1 MASNETVLKIKA
13 EIENLQGLN
22 QLKTALRKSSAEAKG
37 ADNDFKGL
45 IQKVR
50 DLQSASV
57 KSINNLNAQRDAF
70 EALRRSVDLSSK
82 EYKEARDEIEKIDRA
97 LKEASGTVVKYSK
110 NSINALRAQKN
121 ELLAV
126 RDSADLMSKE
136 FKEAGV
142 EIAKLD
148 KKLAKA
154 EGRGR
159 GGRLK
164 AGAQIAGTVAG
175 AGVFGGPEG
184 AIGALGG
191 GLIGGV
197 GGAVLGGA
205 IGAQVGQLRK
215 VAGGV
220 AEYVAELNLAKGAL
234 GGVSKDVVEYNQNLD
249 FAREISKK
257 YAIRLTDVVKGLTGV
272 TAAAKANNL
281 TVKQTQ
287 AIYEGITVSGVAA
300 GKSQED
306 LQALFLATTQ
316 VLSKGKASAEEI
328 SGQIGERIPGAVAK
342 FAAANKI
349 SLQELAEQFKKGE
362 VTIAKFVRF
371 TEQQGEDYAEVAEAL
386 ASGPE
391 KAGVRLQIALDEASE
406 AYGGFFLKTGAGF
419 QDYLTNLVNFVI
431 DNEEQFKILLAKVIV
446 FAEDVYDTFAG
457 LGKAIWQIF
466 GGLFQGIGKLIVE
479 FSRATAAMFRQQD
492 LEGLVREKGLK
503 PNDIRRQAFNQIQQE
518 SGDLLAPYKD
528 RGALNNLYNKLL
540 AEAAGVD
547 KTNEEN
553 RLAEVLKGFGKYTP
567 PAFAKPGQTAPPAAG
582 DLDGDGDGNGSGKTK
597 TKRPARA
604 DFSMLEGAFARDAAL
619 RVQKENAAIEIEIVK
634 AEFEGNKAQVFALK
648 QKQERLKVNQIIV
661 NLEELTRQRAIQ
673 IVNAQSK
680 GLDVAKVQSKQL
692 KDQNNLQL
700 ARLEKETLLTVQEVE
715 RLKFNKEITAELDK
729 QRKSF
734 EDQFLDRQRELGLI
748 SSGDYNQVLLGRERD
763 RLADP
768 KLGLTSEQQDRGL
781 DQYRQT
787 IDPTLTEGLSQ
798 NIRSLKTELEDLVNP
813 INQITG
819 AANAIGSAFS
829 QSFTNAISGSKSAK
843 EALADFFKSVGSYFL
858 DMAAQIIAK
867 MITISILN
875 AITGLLPGG
884 GGGGGGSLNLGGIQ
898 SYSGIGANTRLAEG
912 GYVTGPTNALIAEGG
927 EPEYVIPE
935 SKMRESMSR
944 YSRGSRGSSV
954 IPAEGGGGSAGA
966 EGGVAVAAPIDV
978 RYTVERINSVDYV
991 TADQFQAGMR
1001 EAASSGARE
1010 GEQRALSTLRQN
1022 TTQRRRIGI

>member
-1 MASNETVLKIKA
+1 
-13 EIENLQGLN
+13 LQ
-22 QLKTALRKSSAEAKG
+22 
-37 ADNDFKGL
+37 
-45 IQKVR
+45 
-50 DLQSASV
+50 
-57 KSINNLNAQRDAF
+57 
-70 EALRRSVDLSSK
+70 
-82 EYKEARDEIEKIDRA
+82 
-97 LKEASGTVVKYSK
+97 
-110 NSINALRAQKN
+110 
-121 ELLAV
+121 
-126 RDSADLMSKE
+126 
-136 FKEAGV
+136 
-142 EIAKLD
+142 
-148 KKLAKA
+148 
-154 EGRGR
+154 
-159 GGRLK
+159 
-164 AGAQIAGTVAG
+164 
-175 AGVFGGPEG
+175 
-184 AIGALGG
+184 
-191 GLIGGV
+191 
-197 GGAVLGGA
+197 
-205 IGAQVGQLRK
+205 
-215 VAGGV
+215 
-220 AEYVAELNLAKGAL
+220 
-234 GGVSKDVVEYNQNLD
+234 
-249 FAREISKK
+249 
-257 YAIRLTDVVKGLTGV
+257 
-272 TAAAKANNL
+272 
-281 TVKQTQ
+281 
-287 AIYEGITVSGVAA
+287 
-300 GKSQED
+300 
-306 LQALFLATTQ
+306 
-316 VLSKGKASAEEI
+316 
-328 SGQIGERIPGAVAK
+328 QIGERIPGAVAK

-884 GGGGGGSLNLGGIQ
+884 GGGGIGFNPSAPSITGNSIGDFGGG
-898 SYSGIGANTRLAEG
+898 TPFFAEG
-912 GYVTGPTNALIAEGG
+912 GYVTGPTSAVVGEGG
-927 EPEYVIPE
+927 EPEYIIPE

-1001 EAASSGARE
+1001 EAASSGARQ

>member
-1 MASNETVLKIKA
+1 MTNNETVLKIKA
-13 EIENLQGLN
+13 QIDGLQGLEK
-22 QLKTALRKSSAEAKG
+22 LKSSMKRVSAEVDG
-37 ADNDFKGL
+37 AENNFSEL

-50 DLQSASV
+50 QLQSSSV
-57 KSINNLNAQRDAF
+57 KSVNNLNAQRDAF
-70 EALRRSVDLSSK
+70 EALRRSVDVTSK
-82 EYKEARDEIEKIDRA
+82 EFKEARDEIEKIDRA
-97 LKEASGTVVKYSK
+97 LKEASGTVVRYSK

-142 EIAKLD
+142 ELAKLD

-205 IGAQVGQLRK
+205 IGAQVGQARK
-215 VAGGV
+215 AAGEVSEFVAK
-220 AEYVAELNLAKGAL
+220 LNLAKGAL
-234 GGVSKDVVEYNQNLD
+234 GGVSKDIVEYNQNLD

-349 SLQELAEQFKKGE
+349 SLQELAEQFQKGE

-371 TEQQGEDYAEVAEAL
+371 TEQQGEDYAEVAESL

-391 KAGVRLQIALDEASE
+391 KAGVRLQIALDEAGE
-406 AYGGFFLKTGAGF
+406 AFGGFFLNTGAGF
-419 QDYLTNLVNFVI
+419 QNYLKNLVDFVVKNQ
-431 DNEEQFKILLAKVIV
+431 DQFKKLIATTVVFAQDFVNIFVNIGEAIWNIFGPLFKLIGNTLKGFIEATADVLQQGKAERAAREQGIDAFAVRREAEAQIAAEDGGRNYVDIGQGNRISKRYTQLLAKK
-446 FAEDVYDTFAG
+446 TG
-457 LGKAIWQIF
+457 LQTGTSSRQSRIDALIKTF
-466 GGLFQGIGKLIVE
+466 GGEYV
-479 FSRATAAMFRQQD
+479 
-492 LEGLVREKGLK
+492 
-503 PNDIRRQAFNQIQQE
+503 
-518 SGDLLAPYKD
+518 
-528 RGALNNLYNKLL
+528 
-540 AEAAGVD
+540 
-547 KTNEEN
+547 
-553 RLAEVLKGFGKYTP
+553 P
-567 PAFAKPGQTAPPAAG
+567 PAFAKPGQTAPPAA
-582 DLDGDGDGNGSGKTK
+582 DLDGGGDGNGSGKTK
-597 TKRPARA
+597 TKKPARA

-619 RVQKENAAIEIEIVK
+619 RVKKETAALSIKILK
-634 AEFEGNKAQVFALK
+634 AETDGNKAQVFALK
-648 QKQERLKVNQIIV
+648 QEQERLKVNQIIT

-673 IVNAQSK
+673 IVNAQTK
-680 GLDVAKVQSKQL
+680 GLDVTKVQSKQL
-692 KDQNNLQL
+692 NDLNNLQL
-700 ARLEKETLLTVQEVE
+700 ARLDKGALLEEQELK
-715 RLKFNKEITAELDK
+715 RLSFNKEITAELDK

-734 EDQFLDRQRELGLI
+734 EDQFLDRQKELGLI
-748 SSGDYNQVLLGRERD
+748 SSGDYNQVLLGRESE

-768 KLGLTSEQQDRGL
+768 RLGLTPEQQARGL

-787 IDPTLTEGLSQ
+787 IDPTLVEGLTQ
-798 NIRSLKTELEDLVNP
+798 NVAKLKKDLADLVNP
-813 INQITG
+813 INQVTS
-819 AANAIGSAFS
+819 AATAIGTAFS
-829 QSFTNAISGSKSAK
+829 DSFKSVIDGSATTQ
-843 EALADFFKSVGSYFL
+843 EALAGFFKNIASYFL
-858 DMAAQIIAK
+858 DMAVQIIQK
-867 MITISILN
+867 MIQMAILN
-875 AITGLLPGG
+875 TIVGLLPGG
-884 GGGGGGSLNLGGIQ
+884 GGGGGG
-898 SYSGIGANTRLAEG
+898 
-912 GYVTGPTNALIAEGG
+912 
-927 EPEYVIPE
+927 
-935 SKMRESMSR
+935 
-944 YSRGSRGSSV
+944 GSVVCGV
-954 IPAEGGGGSAGA
+954 AVLCGGGGVIS
-966 EGGVAVAAPIDV
+966 
-978 RYTVERINSVDYV
+978 
-991 TADQFQAGMR
+991 
-1001 EAASSGARE
+1001 
-1010 GEQRALSTLRQN
+1010 
-1022 TTQRRRIGI
+1022 